1 MSWELRR
8 IIAAHSQPRAGL
20 HSVTSMKQFSPR
32 SGRSSVS
39 RVRNE
44 RTRSSIP
51 GRGDFLPNE
60 RQTVL
65 VQLDDYAD
73 ERGAFLGQTLSIV
86 PGLSFILPASRSFRH
101 PARMKELTEV
111 CPKCGHRLRM
121 WAMMRLS
128 TDHTTPRRAFVECPS
143 LLVGF
148 EPDAHD
154 LKKIV
159 AAWSNLRRFQDRAL
173 NEFKRT
179 QH

>member
-86 PGLSFILPASRSFRH
+86 PGLSFILPSSRSFRH
-101 PARMKELTEV
+101 PARMKDLTELS
-111 CPKCGHRLRM
+111 PTRRHPFRM
-121 WAMMRLS
+121 QAMILLS
-128 TDHTTPRRAFVECPS
+128 PSPTP
-143 LLVGF
+143 
-148 EPDAHD
+148 
-154 LKKIV
+154 
-159 AAWSNLRRFQDRAL
+159 
-173 NEFKRT
+173 
-179 QH
+179 